1 MRKLTAFL
9 LALLLVLCGAV
20 TASAEDGN
28 VTYSGDSGKFIFEP
42 GTNYS
47 PTDLFP
53 DLKDVM
59 PGDVL
64 TQRIVIRNAAS
75 RRVDIRINMRSLG
88 AHPDSVDFLS
98 QMRMTVTQLT
108 DTELFNAPADQSAQL
123 TDWVC
128 LGTVASG
135 GTVELEVR
143 LEVPV
148 TMTNEHRNLVGYL
161 DWQFMVEEFP
171 AGTLPQTGDDMNF
184 PLYIGLM
191 GGALVAIVVVV
202 ILMVR
207 RKKKDE
213 E

>member
-53 DLKDVM
+53 ELKDVM

-135 GTVELEVR
+135 GTVELEVK

-207 RKKKDE
+207 RKKKDDE
-213 E
+213 

>member
-53 DLKDVM
+53 DFKDVM

-64 TQRIVIRNAAS
+64 TQRILIRNDAS

-135 GTVELEVR
+135 GTVELEVK

>member
-135 GTVELEVR
+135 GTVELEVK

-191 GGALVAIVVVV
+191 GGALGAIVVVV

>member
-1 MRKLTAFL
+1 MRKLTACL

-135 GTVELEVR
+135 GTVELEVK

>member
-135 GTVELEVR
+135 GTVELEVK

>member
-53 DLKDVM
+53 NLKDVM

-135 GTVELEVR
+135 GTVELEVK